1 MPWLRATTLALIT
14 ATALAAGACTNT
26 VVVRHGRVLELAVG
40 EYRLAPQSVRIAAG
54 LLTIV
59 VHNEGRL
66 AHNLA
71 VSEDGQLVGET
82 SPILPGRVAY
92 LPIDLSPGTYVIAS
106 TLFSDQVLGAYGTL
120 TVTS

>member
-106 TLFSDQVLGAYGTL
+106 TLFSDQVLG
-120 TVTS
+120 